1 MADPLKRST
10 EARKHWI
17 GTLAHGDV
25 VALLHDRNGSR
36 GFGIVDRRDGF
47 RVSGHTVTVGG
58 IKAGSIRKSGASMGY
73 HWDEYLAPATPEEAA
88 SYRAGVRERNR
99 VAKIV
104 SRFTNLATP
113 LTLRAK
119 IESLDESEAAALTA
133 ILDRLEKP

>member
-47 RVSGHTVTVGG
+47 RVSGHLVTVSG
-58 IKAGSIRKSGASMGY
+58 IKAGSIRKSAASMGY
-73 HWDEYLAPATPEEAA
+73 HWDEYLAPAQPWEAET
-88 SYRAGVRERNR
+88 YRAGVREQKR

-104 SRFTNLATP
+104 SRLVGVVSSS
-113 LTLRAK
+113 TLRAK
-119 IESLDESEAAALTA
+119 VESLDESESAALTA